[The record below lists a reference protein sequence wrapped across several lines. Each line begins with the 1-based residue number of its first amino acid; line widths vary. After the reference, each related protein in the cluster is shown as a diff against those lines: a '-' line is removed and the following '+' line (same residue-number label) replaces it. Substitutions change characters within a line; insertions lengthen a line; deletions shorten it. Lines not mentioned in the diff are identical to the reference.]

1 VYDKKTIYIYMC
13 KYMIRD
19 LILIQRDNGY
29 VKILSRLNAL
39 EIEIQNYQ
47 YTIFLFEILK
57 QRF

>member
-1 VYDKKTIYIYMC
+1 MC

-19 LILIQRDNGY
+19 LILIQWDNGY